1 MTCPYVVADGYVLE
15 HVGCAFEPDEVVVLV
30 DPVERFRVILELV
43 GAEPAGRMVE
53 RIDRGT
59 RADRPEGANG
69 RARNEAA
76 LVHAKILTHNDVG
89 TDLRI
94 LVEEQWTAN
103 GRLDDPSTGVEP
115 HDAVKECGL
124 VAGILEEID
133 RDVGKL
139 HVGVAAPA
147 PIEELRIQI
156 SRPFLL
162 MVGRKEIIRPTSMQQ
177 RPMKGCQSK
186 FNPAT
191 VGIRRKIRS
200 DSRDS
205 D

>member
-115 HDAVKECGL
+115 HDAVKECGF
-124 VAGILEEID
+124 AASIFEEIN
-133 RDVGKL
+133 RDVGER
-139 HVGVAAPA
+139 HVSVGVSAD
-147 PIEELRIQI
+147 RRTSTQI

-162 MVGRKEIIRPTSMQQ
+162 MVSRKEIIRLTGMQQ
-177 RPMKGCQSK
+177 RPRKGCQCK
-186 FNPAT
+186 FNPAK
-191 VGIRRKIRS
+191 VAMRRKIRS